1 MICIAAISTDLSLPA
16 TICSLLSLY
25 FTLLHLAP
33 LKLLAAVYLL
43 VIAASVGF
51 RLDTCPAA
59 LICFAAIS
67 IDLSL
72 PATICRLLSPYY
84 NIFHV
89 APLELLAAVYLSA
102 IATSVGFW
110 LELFFLIVLGRPEC
124 SVVILI
130 GFASRCDY

>member
-1 MICIAAISTDLSLPA
+1 MICFAAISIDLSLPA

-51 RLDTCPAA
+51 
-59 LICFAAIS
+59 
-67 IDLSL
+67 
-72 PATICRLLSPYY
+72 
-84 NIFHV
+84 
-89 APLELLAAVYLSA
+89 
-102 IATSVGFW
+102 W

-124 SVVILI
+124 SVVILT